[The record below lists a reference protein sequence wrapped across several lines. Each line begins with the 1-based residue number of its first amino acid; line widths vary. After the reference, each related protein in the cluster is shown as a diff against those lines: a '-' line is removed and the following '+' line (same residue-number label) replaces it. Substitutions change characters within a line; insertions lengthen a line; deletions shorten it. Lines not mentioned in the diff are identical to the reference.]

1 MREAM
6 TSKER
11 WLAAT
16 QMEPVGWFP
25 YHWGIAVTSAGVM
38 PPLCPPETIREVC
51 RWVVHYPA
59 RM

>member
-11 WLAAT
+11 WLAAAR
-16 QMEPVGWFP
+16 MEPVDRLP
-25 YHWGIAVTSAGVM
+25 YHRGIAVTSAGVM

-51 RWVVHYPA
+51 QWVVHYPA